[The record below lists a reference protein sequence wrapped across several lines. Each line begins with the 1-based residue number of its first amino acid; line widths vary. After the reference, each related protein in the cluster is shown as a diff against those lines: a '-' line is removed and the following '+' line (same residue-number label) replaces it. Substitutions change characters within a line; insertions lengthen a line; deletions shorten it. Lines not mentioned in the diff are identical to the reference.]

1 VHMEIRTILREI
13 LRQTDWDQSELATR
27 LKVSQP
33 TISRWMDDKKPQE
46 PKIKQRD
53 RIVALAEKHGIVN
66 GHNKGAYRTISIVGY
81 VGAGG
86 QVAYGE
92 GQGPFGEAP
101 MPPKD
106 ATARTVAVVIR
117 GDSMAPLADGWTVY
131 YDDRRDPPTEDLF
144 GKLCVAISMHTTPLN
159 IHNAPASRST
169 VQQSQPIWPPPNTPA
184 AIICN
189 QPSLPKW
196 HSRRATP
203 RLSKAATSQSCWAT

>member
-1 VHMEIRTILREI
+1 MEIRTILREI

-144 GKLCVAISMHTTPLN
+144 GKLCVVGLQDGRVLIKTLVQGRKPGHFDLYSN
-159 IHNAPASRST
+159 NAPPLLDQA
-169 VQQSQPIWPPPNTPA
+169 VDWA
-184 AIICN
+184 ARVSWIA
-189 QPSLPKW
+189 PL
-196 HSRRATP
+196 
-203 RLSKAATSQSCWAT
+203 